1 MTTNLDMTDHFFCPW
16 QMQAVTPMV
25 LSMCIDCIKVLIWLF
40 SYVLTPPQLR
50 FFITFVAT
58 PHLDGMHVVFG
69 EVADDESKAI
79 IKKIESK
86 SQQRNTGK
94 IFIEKAGE
102 LPQ

>member
-1 MTTNLDMTDHFFCPW
+1 MHK
-16 QMQAVTPMV
+16 
-25 LSMCIDCIKVLIWLF
+25 KVLAPLILI
-40 SYVLTPPQLR
+40 PPHLR
-50 FFITFVAT
+50 FFITFGPT

-79 IKKIESK
+79 IKKIESQVK
-86 SQQRNTGK
+86 SAQPRQTGK